1 MEPWSHGADEAPAA
15 ATGHTLDSVQVPPW
29 HSEAARPRSEA
40 ELLAAVLEQEQAVP
54 REITAPKGTT
64 AIERARAARNAARR
78 KHNLTPLAGEVQL
91 DWLQKEEEGGLQLH
105 QLRHAEWNSSMERV

>member
-40 ELLAAVLEQEQAVP
+40 ELLAAVLEQE
-54 REITAPKGTT
+54 ITAPTT
-64 AIERARAARNAARR
+64 ASERARAARNTARR
-78 KHNLTPLAGEVQL
+78 EHNLSPLAGEVAQ
-91 DWLQKEEEGGLQLH
+91 DWLLQREESEGGLQPY
-105 QLRHAEWNSSMERV
+105 QLRHGSIMERL